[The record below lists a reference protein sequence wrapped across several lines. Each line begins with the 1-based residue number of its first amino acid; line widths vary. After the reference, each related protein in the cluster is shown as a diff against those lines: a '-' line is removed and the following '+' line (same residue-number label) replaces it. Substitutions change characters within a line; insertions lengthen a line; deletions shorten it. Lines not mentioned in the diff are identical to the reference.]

1 MRGTYRR
8 KIYYEELNK
17 KIILIG
23 ILFMVFVLLG
33 TSLNKYFNGY
43 EDIIISLVNSIESYY
58 SSKDSIEIGN
68 IILSNFKLDFKFI
81 TSIGILNLL
90 VATFPLAIIIFML
103 KGMSIGYTINSCI
116 LLLKSKSI
124 KLIFVVLVKNF
135 AIIPGTIM
143 LVLVSFNYIK
153 EILKELKY
161 KNTKSIY
168 FLMRRYLLNLGI
180 IMVVTL
186 LTQVLLNFIFINILQ
201 FIVR

>member
-23 ILFMVFVLLG
+23 ILFMIFILLG
-33 TSLNKYFNGY
+33 TSLNKYLNGY
-43 EDIIISLVNSIESYY
+43 EDIIISLVNSIENYY
-58 SSKDSIEIGN
+58 SSKDNIEIGN

-81 TSIGILNLL
+81 SLIGILNLL
-90 VATFPLAIIIFML
+90 VVTFPLAIIIFML

-124 KLIFVVLVKNF
+124 KLIFVALVKNF
-135 AIIPGTIM
+135 AIIPGTII

-153 EILKELKY
+153 EILKEVKY
-161 KNTKSIY
+161 KNTKNIY